1 MGDLKDHMKF
11 KKFVYESLLLERTVD
26 TPNGPLL
33 DANGKP
39 VEVEDEPK
47 DTTEKGK
54 KDASTTK
61 TKDTSKAP
69 PDNLLTEKQQKM
81 LLKHPTSIVN
91 MLKEG
96 QVEAFKNFNRWQ
108 PQVQQRIVDSINDR
122 GTEYKSNPILSYF
135 KYLASSGSTVPI
147 NGNLTQAVMS
157 LFEDAFDNG
166 SLTYTNINLKNN
178 KYDWMLDNDSYKADD
193 DNALEFKIKALIL
206 LSSKR
211 AGDFGNTKKIPFD
224 EIKELTSKDKIISL
238 LDRWQRQGGK
248 RSSSNGSSGGS
259 RRPSGTG
266 SGDQKKLAKIDK
278 PSEAIKNFAND
289 IGGDKGSITVS
300 KRDLIKRFQQLAKSG
315 KTFQSTYSDLLQSL
329 FFVPKETETQK
340 PSEEQKK

>member
-1 MGDLKDHMKF
+1 MKF
-11 KKFVYESLLLERTVD
+11 KKFVYESLLLERTID

-33 DANGKP
+33 DASGKP

-47 DTTEKGK
+47 DTTEKEK
-54 KDASTTK
+54 KDTSTTK

-108 PQVQQRIVDSINDR
+108 PQVQQRILDSINDK

-224 EIKELTSKDKIISL
+224 EIKELTSKDEIISL

-248 RSSSNGSSGGS
+248 RSSSSGSSGGS

-278 PSEAIKNFAND
+278 PSEAIKTFAND

-300 KRDLIKRFQQLAKSG
+300 KRDLIKKFQQLAKSG

>member
-1 MGDLKDHMKF
+1 MKF
-11 KKFVYESLLLERTVD
+11 KKFVYESLLLERTID

-33 DANGKP
+33 DADGKP

-47 DTTEKGK
+47 DTTGKEK
-54 KDASTTK
+54 KDTSTTK

-108 PQVQQRIVDSINDR
+108 PQVQQRILDAINDK

-147 NGNLTQAVMS
+147 NGNLTQAVMT
-157 LFEDAFDNG
+157 LFEDAFENG
-166 SLTYTNINLKNN
+166 DLTYTNINLKNN
-178 KYDWMLDNDSYKADD
+178 KYSWMLDNDSYKADD

-211 AGDFGNTKKIPFD
+211 AGDFGNTKKVPID
-224 EIKELTSKDKIISL
+224 EIKGLTNKSEIISI

-248 RSSSNGSSGGS
+248 RSASSNTSGGNRRSSGG
-259 RRPSGTG
+259 G
-266 SGDQKKLAKIDK
+266 SGDQKKLAKIEK
-278 PSEAIKNFAND
+278 PSEAVKAFTNNV
-289 IGGDKGSITVS
+289 GGDKGSITVS
-300 KRDLIKRFQQLAKSG
+300 KKDLIKKFQQLAKSG
-315 KTFQSTYSDLLQSL
+315 KTFQSAYSDLLQSL
-329 FFVPKETETQK
+329 FFVPKEEETQK
-340 PSEEQKK
+340 SSGEQKK

>member
-1 MGDLKDHMKF
+1 MKF
-11 KKFVYESLLLERTVD
+11 KKFVYESLLLERTID

-33 DANGKP
+33 DASGKP
-39 VEVEDEPK
+39 VEVDDEPK
-47 DTTEKGK
+47 NTNEKGK
-54 KDASTTK
+54 KDTSTTK

-108 PQVQQRIVDSINDR
+108 PQVQQRILDSITDK

-147 NGNLTQAVMS
+147 NGNLTQAVMT
-157 LFEDAFDNG
+157 LFEDAFENG
-166 SLTYTNINLKNN
+166 DLTYTNINLKNN
-178 KYDWMLDNDSYKADD
+178 KYSWMLDNDSYKADD

-211 AGDFGNTKKIPFD
+211 AGDFGDTKKVPID
-224 EIKELTSKDKIISL
+224 EIKELTNKNEIISI

-248 RSSSNGSSGGS
+248 RSSSSNTSGGS
-259 RRPSGTG
+259 RRPSSGG
-266 SGDQKKLAKIDK
+266 SGDQRKLAKIDK
-278 PSEAIKNFAND
+278 PSEAVKAFTNNV
-289 IGGDKGSITVS
+289 GGDKGSITVS
-300 KRDLIKRFQQLAKSG
+300 KRDLIKNFQQLAKSG
-315 KTFQSTYSDLLQSL
+315 KTFQSAYSDLLQSL
-329 FFVPKETETQK
+329 FFVPKEEEQQ
-340 PSEEQKK
+340 PSKEQKK

>member
-1 MGDLKDHMKF
+1 MKF
-11 KKFVYESLLLERTVD
+11 KKFVYESLLLERTID

-33 DANGKP
+33 DASGKP
-39 VEVEDEPK
+39 VEVDDEPK
-47 DTTEKGK
+47 DTNEKGK
-54 KDASTTK
+54 KDTSTTK

-96 QVEAFKNFNRWQ
+96 QVEAFKEFNRWQ
-108 PQVQQRIVDSINDR
+108 PQVQQRILDSINDK

-147 NGNLTQAVMS
+147 NGNLTPAVMT
-157 LFEDAFDNG
+157 LFEDAFENG
-166 SLTYTNINLKNN
+166 DLTYTNINPKNN
-178 KYDWMLDNDSYKADD
+178 KYNWMLDNDSYKADD

-211 AGDFGNTKKIPFD
+211 AGDFGDTKKVPID
-224 EIKELTSKDKIISL
+224 EIKELTNKNEIISI

-248 RSSSNGSSGGS
+248 RSSSSDSTSGGS
-259 RRPSGTG
+259 RRPSGG
-266 SGDQKKLAKIDK
+266 GLEQKKLAKIDK
-278 PSEAIKNFAND
+278 PSEAVKAFTNNV
-289 IGGDKGSITVS
+289 GGDKGSITVS
-300 KRDLIKRFQQLAKSG
+300 KRDLIKNFQQLAKSG
-315 KTFQSTYSDLLQSL
+315 KTFQSAYSDLLQSL
-329 FFVPKETETQK
+329 FFVPKEEETQK
-340 PSEEQKK
+340 SSEEQKK